1 MLSVEDPVIAS
12 TSTSCSVH
20 ISAFLLA
27 FLCSFFQI
35 ILQVNIHP
43 HLQAADGETDRSL
56 TSKMQMKNAPGVGTY
71 LVSIRVS
78 CMQ

>member
-1 MLSVEDPVIAS
+1 MLSVEDPVIAP

-20 ISAFLLA
+20 ISA

-43 HLQAADGETDRSL
+43 HLQEADGETDRSL

-78 CMQ
+78 CIQ